1 MIYLDTSYIIKCYIH
16 ESGTPEVLQLVQ
28 THPGRAASLHGRTE
42 FWAAVYRH
50 VREGN
55 LDRDQ
60 AIKVW
65 RLFENDERKQLWRW
79 LPLNDAVT
87 QRACSVFE
95 KLGASVFL
103 RSSDA
108 LHLACAAE
116 NGFAQIYSNDKHLL
130 ASAQYFGLTGCN
142 VI

>member
-1 MIYLDTSYIIKCYIH
+1 MIYLDSSYIIKCYIH
-16 ESGTPEVLQLVQ
+16 EPGTPRVLQLVQ
-28 THPGRAASLHGRTE
+28 THPGRASCLLGRSE
-42 FWAAVYRH
+42 FWSAVYRH

-55 LDRDQ
+55 LAR
-60 AIKVW
+60 AEAVRVW
-65 RLFENDERKQLWRW
+65 RLFESDEHQGLWQW
-79 LPLNDAVT
+79 LCLDHAVV
-87 QRACSVFE
+87 RRSCSVFE

-116 NGFAQIYSNDKHLL
+116 NGFTEIYSNDRHLL
-130 ASAQYFGLTGCN
+130 ASAEHFGLTGRN